1 MFVKHRYLF
10 PLTEFSVCVFSSQEV
25 QLREGSGEASGEA
38 GEETIAAA
46 GAEREKSAGDK
57 THWCTISV

>member
-1 MFVKHRYLF
+1 MYVCTDRV
-10 PLTEFSVCVFSSQEV
+10 FSVCVCSSQEV

-57 THWCTISV
+57 THWCTVSVY